1 MANNQKQK
9 RKAANLPLNDLN
21 NLVKN
26 FAFFIAL
33 LLACSV
39 LAPLHALADVGTV
52 AYADVMNFSAQC
64 KAANTQS
71 NAQASPYESIKEEL
85 QAILQ
90 AYYVKPLDSNIFQ
103 NYSME
108 YIFSNFLDKY
118 TMYFDPETFERF
130 INTIDQRI
138 YGIGVIVES
147 VKEGLVIQ
155 FVLKDSPADSVG
167 LKVGDIIV
175 SIDGKS
181 IEGISLE
188 EATAMIKGPEGTRV
202 AIRIKRDN
210 KYLDYII
217 VRKKIEMPTVFG
229 AVTGSTGVIGI
240 ISFGSNTAKEFVEV
254 VGMLRNQ
261 GAKNWII
268 DVRDNSGGYLSSA
281 LDIAGLF
288 TGKSRRILQAR
299 DERGSYE
306 EYFSEIDSYFKDEP
320 IVLLA
325 NENSA
330 SASEIFA
337 AALKDYNSALLIG
350 NKTFGKGSIQD
361 LYPLSNGGVLKLTVR
376 YFYSPLGNAINGV
389 GVEPDI
395 KIMRNGEDIAFKAA
409 QLLFSSNAQDYKSK
423 EGMVK
428 KITFNG
434 RDYYIDIA
442 KARQHDYRNA
452 YFALLKEAGVQ
463 ISLSDFYSDY
473 KVLPGLYNV
482 EEDKKFKVAFTLPVD
497 MDKALNSNALELV
510 DAETGERIGMTYS
523 TDDFKEFILKPQSSL
538 KKGRTYWLI
547 FNKEIVSKTGWRLV
561 FPAVVEVKAGW

>member
-1 MANNQKQK
+1 MVNNQKQK
-9 RKAANLPLNDLN
+9 RKAANLPLKDLN
-21 NLVKN
+21 NFVKN
-26 FAFFIAL
+26 LAFLIAL

-39 LAPLHALADVGTV
+39 FAPLHALADAGEVSH
-52 AYADVMNFSAQC
+52 ADVMNLSAQC
-64 KAANTQS
+64 KAAYTHP
-71 NAQASPYESIKEEL
+71 NAQASPYEPIKEEL

-118 TMYFDPETFERF
+118 TAYFDPETFERF
-130 INTIDQRI
+130 INIIDQRI
-138 YGIGVIVES
+138 YGIGVVVES
-147 VKEGLVIQ
+147 VNEGLIIKS
-155 FVLKDSPADSVG
+155 VLKDSPADSVG
-167 LKVGDIIV
+167 LKEGDIIV

-188 EATAMIKGPEGTRV
+188 EATAMIKGPEGTKV
-202 AIRIKRDN
+202 AIRIKRGN
-210 KYLDYII
+210 KYLDYIL

-229 AVTGSTGVIGI
+229 SVTGSTGVIGI
-240 ISFGSNTAKEFVEV
+240 ISFGTETAKEFVEV
-254 VGMLRNQ
+254 VDMLRNK

-268 DVRDNSGGYLSSA
+268 DVRDNSGGYLESA

-288 TGKSRRILQAR
+288 AGKERLLQTK
-299 DERGSYE
+299 DERGSHE
-306 EYFSEIDSYFKDEP
+306 EYFSEIDSYFKDES
-320 IVLLA
+320 IVLLI

-337 AALKDYNSALLIG
+337 AVLKDYKSALLIG
-350 NKTFGKGSIQD
+350 NTTFGKGSIQN
-361 LYPLSNGGVLKLTVR
+361 LYPLSNGGVLKLTVS

-389 GVEPDI
+389 GVKPDI
-395 KIMRNGEDIAFKAA
+395 NILPQGEDTAFKAA
-409 QLLFSSNAQDYKSK
+409 QLLFSSNAPDYKSK
-423 EGMVK
+423 EGMAK
-428 KITFNG
+428 KLTFNG

-442 KARQHDYRNA
+442 KARQHEYRNA

-473 KVLPGLYNV
+473 KVLPGLYDV

-523 TDDFKEFILKPQSSL
+523 TDDFKEFMLKPQSSL

-561 FPAVVEVKAGW
+561 HPAVVEVKAGW

>member
-1 MANNQKQK
+1 MTNDQKQK
-9 RKAANLPLNDLN
+9 KKISNVPLKSF
-21 NLVKN
+21 VKN
-26 FAFFIAL
+26 LAFLIAL

-39 LAPLHALADVGTV
+39 FAPLHALADAGAVSH
-52 AYADVMNFSAQC
+52 ADVMNLSAQC

-71 NAQASPYESIKEEL
+71 NAQTSPYESIKEEL

-118 TMYFDPETFERF
+118 TTYFDPETFERF

-138 YGIGVIVES
+138 YGIGVVVES

-167 LKVGDIIV
+167 LKAGDIIV

-268 DVRDNSGGYLSSA
+268 DVRDNSGGYLDSA

-288 TGKSRRILQAR
+288 TGKARILQAK
-299 DERGSYE
+299 DERGSHE
-306 EYFSEIDSYFKDEP
+306 EYFSEIDSYFKDES
-320 IVLLA
+320 IVLLI

-350 NKTFGKGSIQD
+350 NTTFGKGSIQD

-389 GVEPDI
+389 GVVPDI
-395 KIMRNGEDIAFKAA
+395 NIRPQGEDTAFKAA

-523 TDDFKEFILKPQSSL
+523 TDDFKEFMLKPQSSL

-561 FPAVVEVKAGW
+561 YPAVVEVKAGW